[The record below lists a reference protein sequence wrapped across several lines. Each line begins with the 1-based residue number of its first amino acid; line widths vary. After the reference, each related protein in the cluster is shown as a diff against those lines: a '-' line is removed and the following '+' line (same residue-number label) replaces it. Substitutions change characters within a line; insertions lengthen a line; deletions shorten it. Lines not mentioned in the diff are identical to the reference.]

1 MKKILLSILS
11 IFFCLGMLTGGA
23 VLLSGCNSS
32 SYSENNPLEEKPGGG
47 NGDNENLGDD
57 SQNDD
62 AEKSVV
68 MYYITIT
75 GSFYGDIDAVDISFR
90 PSDGSG
96 TWSRILINDHQ
107 LTERVG
113 FDDRYIGQ
121 TFSVELGMNHIPYGY
136 SYSINSGTTSA
147 ISSGPVKFSFVFR
160 GDTTIHINSHHK
172 TTVLYEA
179 NGGSGSTIREHS
191 WVNATIS
198 VSDCSFTRDHYTFLE
213 WNTNPDG
220 TGVGYGPGD
229 RIQLADGGI
238 TLYAQ
243 WEWVVFYYTYTYYS
257 NPPVSGV
264 AEESFTE
271 TYEEGATATR
281 PLCPWDFSSYYFYFD
296 GWSGFS
302 SKVTSN
308 RTINATWYYSPPV
321 YTYYI
326 TYHANYPDG
335 SDETSSQSVKSNSSV
350 SIRSEST
357 CGFGYTGYTFSHWTT
372 SSGKR
377 WDTGDTYYGSDGGVT
392 LYAQWKAK
400 VFTVN
405 LNKNGGDGGTST
417 IYLKYNS
424 GWYSNS
430 SCTNSITSI
439 TKPTRTGWTF
449 NGYNESAN
457 GTGTTLIDADG
468 NITASKTFYYTSGTK
483 TIYAMWLANN
493 QAYYDDEG
501 GYWYVEAGK
510 MPQSKVS
517 DSLKSTLSSNW
528 TSLSTGDIY
537 YFAGM
542 TLTAKVY
549 NSKEYC
555 EYNEEY
561 YLVEPIRWRLE
572 YSSNQTSG
580 YGTTD
585 DTLAIMATIVYV
597 DQFSDVELNAGAGY
611 SSLSV
616 TGLLNNITETG
627 SFVTE
632 TKSLPTFGSTSLNGT
647 AKSVSGNMFVASYDD
662 LSNFTTNKNGSE
674 KLGKIKFSDLAKD
687 YLRANGKDT
696 LYYTR
701 DLGTNYNNIFCM
713 NGNGD
718 RVQYKANNMFGV
730 QFSILVT
737 EFACVE

>member
-1 MKKILLSILS
+1 MSEGGSVTLTSDGTTSTHTVTIRETSPSPNYFYVGTSTTPTSLTSYSYSWTPTSNKSIDIYTEQRYS
-11 IFFCLGMLTGGA
+11 ITYNGNGNTGG
-23 VLLSGCNSS
+23 STSTT
-32 SYSENNPLEEKPGGG
+32 
-47 NGDNENLGDD
+47 
-57 SQNDD
+57 
-62 AEKSVV
+62 
-68 MYYITIT
+68 YYR
-75 GSFYGDIDAVDISFR
+75 Y
-90 PSDGSG
+90 GSG
-96 TWSRILINDHQ
+96 TIANC
-107 LTERVG
+107 
-113 FDDRYIGQ
+113 
-121 TFSVELGMNHIPYGY
+121 GY
-136 SYSINSGTTSA
+136 TRTGYNFAGWATS
-147 ISSGPVKFSFVFR
+147 SSGGVVYDY
-160 GDTTIHINSHHK
+160 GDTVRNSY
-172 TTVLYEA
+172 L
-179 NGGSGSTIREHS
+179 
-191 WVNATIS
+191 
-198 VSDCSFTRDHYTFLE
+198 
-213 WNTNPDG
+213 
-220 TGVGYGPGD
+220 
-229 RIQLADGGI
+229 
-238 TLYAQ
+238 TLYAV
-243 WEWVVFYYTYTYYS
+243 WT
-257 NPPVSGV
+257 P
-264 AEESFTE
+264 
-271 TYEEGATATR
+271 
-281 PLCPWDFSSYYFYFD
+281 
-296 GWSGFS
+296 
-302 SKVTSN
+302 KV
-308 RTINATWYYSPPV
+308 I
-321 YTYYI
+321 
-326 TYHANYPDG
+326 
-335 SDETSSQSVKSNSSV
+335 
-350 SIRSEST
+350 
-357 CGFGYTGYTFSHWTT
+357 
-372 SSGKR
+372 
-377 WDTGDTYYGSDGGVT
+377 
-392 LYAQWKAK
+392 
-400 VFTVN
+400 TVN
-405 LNKNGGDGGTST
+405 LNKNEGSGGTST

-483 TIYAMWLANN
+483 TIYAVWLANN

-517 DSLKSTLSSNW
+517 DSLKTTLSSNW
-528 TSLSTGDIY
+528 TSLSTSDIY

-647 AKSVSGNMFVASYDD
+647 PASVSSNIFVASYDD
-662 LSNFTTNKNGSE
+662 ISKFTTNKNGTE

-701 DLGTNYNNIFCM
+701 DLGKTYNHIYCM
-713 NGNGD
+713 NANGD
-718 RVQYKANNMFGV
+718 RVQYKAQNYFGV
-730 QFSILVT
+730 QFSILIT